1 MSSPPRIKFAPRER
15 STFHATLRKRVD
27 AYFAENALSR
37 HANATLIIK
46 TVVLIAT
53 YVLPFVALLAVQP
66 SFGVSMA
73 LWFLM
78 GLGLAGIGMS
88 VMHDANHG
96 AYSSN
101 AKVNWWLGHT
111 LNLCGGSAHNWKLQ
125 HNILHHTYTN
135 ITHVDEDIE
144 DRLVLKFSPHT
155 TRKWY
160 HRFQFLYAT
169 FFYGLLT
176 LYWVVAKDL
185 VQFALFDRNGVD
197 TGSASEKR
205 NVLLRIVLLKL
216 IYFAVILA
224 LPISMGIPWGQ
235 VLTGFLV
242 MHFTSGIVLT
252 VVFQLAHTVEGT
264 SHPLPDAKGEI
275 DNDWAIHQVE
285 TTVDFSPGN
294 RVLSWYVGGLNYQ
307 IEHHLFPRVAHVH
320 YPALAPIVERTAK
333 EYGINYRVNPTL
345 WSALRSH
352 YRMLQKLGLPK
363 ADEAIG

>member
-1 MSSPPRIKFAPRER
+1 
-15 STFHATLRKRVD
+15 
-27 AYFAENALSR
+27 
-37 HANATLIIK
+37 
-46 TVVLIAT
+46 
-53 YVLPFVALLAVQP
+53 
-66 SFGVSMA
+66 
-73 LWFLM
+73 
-78 GLGLAGIGMS
+78 
-88 VMHDANHG
+88 
-96 AYSSN
+96 
-101 AKVNWWLGHT
+101 
-111 LNLCGGSAHNWKLQ
+111 
-125 HNILHHTYTN
+125 
-135 ITHVDEDIE
+135 VDEDIE